1 MTTER
6 VNVHVLLLFGDQAGL
21 VGHASPGAS
30 TEPRRYPATEI
41 ASAIGVEIDDLPGAW
56 LTAEVGDHGRLLGWQ
71 FA

>member
-1 MTTER
+1 MTTDR
-6 VNVHVLLLFGDQAGL
+6 VTVRVLLLSGDQAEL
-21 VGHASPGAS
+21 VDHTSPAAS

-56 LTAEVGDHGRLLGWQ
+56 LTAEVGDHGQLFGWQ